1 MWYLG
6 GCATVRTAAELPV
19 LARASLLGGTPGY
32 GLPVRAAAVLEGVA
46 RTALR
51 QENIKVHMN
60 SHTIDIFV

>member
-32 GLPVRAAAVLEGVA
+32 GLPVRAAAVLVRVA

-51 QENIKVHMN
+51 QENIEVSIN
-60 SHTIDIFV
+60 RHTIDIFV